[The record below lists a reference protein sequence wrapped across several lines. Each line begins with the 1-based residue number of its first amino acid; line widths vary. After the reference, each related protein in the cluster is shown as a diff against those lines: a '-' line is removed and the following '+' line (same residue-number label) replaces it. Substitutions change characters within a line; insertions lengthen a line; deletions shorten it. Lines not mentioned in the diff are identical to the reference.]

1 MVLNC
6 DVSVIY
12 LLIVHFIVPHIEKD
26 DNVYVTAEVAGFAGL
41 TELPS
46 PLETQWSVSRLAT
59 TSSSKLLIVPATT
72 STRGGF
78 VCG

>member
-1 MVLNC
+1 MVLDC

-12 LLIVHFIVPHIEKD
+12 LFIVHFIVPHIEKD

-46 PLETQWSVSRLAT
+46 PLETQW
-59 TSSSKLLIVPATT
+59 TSSSKMLIVPATT